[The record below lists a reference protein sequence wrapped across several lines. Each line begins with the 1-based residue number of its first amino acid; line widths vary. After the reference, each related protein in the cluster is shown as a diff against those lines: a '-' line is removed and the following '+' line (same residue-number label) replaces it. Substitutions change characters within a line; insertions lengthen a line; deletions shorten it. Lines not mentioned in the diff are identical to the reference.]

1 MTAQETKFHH
11 VCLGLLMGFA
21 ISLSL
26 MLFPSFATSEGIVG
40 IGWNANQ
47 ESDLAGYNLY
57 VGTAPG
63 VYGPTYEIGNITE
76 HYVTTLQ
83 KGITYYFALTAYNL
97 NGIESEPSSEISTTI
112 TFDSYFLTMD
122 VQGRGEITSEPP
134 GITCTEGE
142 DCRNPFP
149 SGTTLTLLATP
160 GHKKWQFVGWGGD
173 CSGTESCTVQLM
185 ADQIVTATFTTG
197 TKGDSGGQGGGKG
210 GGKK

>member
-1 MTAQETKFHH
+1 MKAQKLKFYY
-11 VCLGLLMGFA
+11 VSLGFLI
-21 ISLSL
+21 ISLHL
-26 MLFPSFATSEGIVG
+26 LLFSYLATSEGIVG
-40 IGWNANQ
+40 IGWNANP
-47 ESDLAGYNLY
+47 ESDLAGYILY

-63 VYGPTYEIGNITE
+63 VYEAVHEVGNVTE
-76 HYVTTLQ
+76 HYVTNLQ
-83 KGITYYFALTAYNL
+83 KAITYYFTLTAYNL

-134 GITCTEGE
+134 GITCTEG
-142 DCRNPFP
+142 DVCRNPFP

-185 ADQIVTATFTTG
+185 ADQIVTATFTTE
-197 TKGDSGGQGGGKG
+197 TKGDSGGQRGGKG

>member
-1 MTAQETKFHH
+1 MKAQKSKFYH
-11 VCLGLLMGFA
+11 VSLGFLI
-21 ISLSL
+21 ISLHLLLFSSL
-26 MLFPSFATSEGIVG
+26 ATSEGIVG
-40 IGWNANQ
+40 IGWNANP

-83 KGITYYFALTAYNL
+83 KAITYYFTLTAYNL

-122 VQGRGEITSEPP
+122 VQGKGEITSEPP

-142 DCRNPFP
+142 DCRTPFP

-160 GHKKWQFVGWGGD
+160 GHKNWQFVGWDGD
-173 CSGTESCTVQLM
+173 CSGTESCTVQVM
-185 ADQIVTATFTTG
+185 ADQIVTATFTTE
-197 TKGDSGGQGGGKG
+197 TKEASGGSGGGKG
-210 GGKK
+210 GHKK